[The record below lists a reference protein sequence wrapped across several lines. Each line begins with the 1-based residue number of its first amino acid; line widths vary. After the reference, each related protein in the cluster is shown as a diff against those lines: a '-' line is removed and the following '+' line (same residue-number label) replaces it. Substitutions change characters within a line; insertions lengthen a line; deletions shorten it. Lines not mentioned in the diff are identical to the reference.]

1 LEGGKAMPK
10 LAMLNQQGESVKNVN
25 LKDDVF
31 GVKANNQVIYD
42 VVRQQRAA
50 MRQGTVQ
57 TKNRSAVSGGGKK
70 PYRQKGTGHARQ
82 GTIRAPHYVGGGVAF
97 GPGPRS
103 YKYRV
108 NRKVRRLAMRIAL
121 SEKARE
127 NNLILVDAI
136 SLESR
141 KTKEMVKV
149 LENIKAEGKIM
160 VIMEDVPEVVLS
172 AARNLPNVVVESFN
186 HVSVY
191 DVLNMNQIVMTQDAL
206 NKIEEALG

>member
-1 LEGGKAMPK
+1 MPK

>member
-1 LEGGKAMPK
+1 MPK

-25 LKDDVF
+25 LKKDVF
-31 GVKANNQVIYD
+31 DVEANNQVIYD
-42 VVRQQRAA
+42 VVKQQRAA

-82 GTIRAPHYVGGGVAF
+82 GTIRAPHYVGGGVVF

-108 NRKVRRLAMRIAL
+108 NKKVRRLAMKIAL
-121 SEKARE
+121 SEKLRE
-127 NNLILVDAI
+127 KNLILVDGI

-160 VIMEDVPEVVLS
+160 VVMGDVTEVVLT
-172 AARNLPNVVVESFN
+172 AARNLPNVQVQSFD

-191 DVLNMNQIVMTQDAL
+191 DVLNAQQLVMTQDAL
-206 NKIEEALG
+206 KKIEEALG